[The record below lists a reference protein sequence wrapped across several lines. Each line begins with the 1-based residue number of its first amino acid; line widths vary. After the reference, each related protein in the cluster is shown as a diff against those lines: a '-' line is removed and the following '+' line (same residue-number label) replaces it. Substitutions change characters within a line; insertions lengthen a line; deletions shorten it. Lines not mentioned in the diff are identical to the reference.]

1 MHCVDHLVKVKVSC
15 EKKRKNTGWEG
26 MAKRMRTTPQ
36 GGLDD
41 IRRQF
46 SVFDRRIYSIE
57 FKCAPLLRH
66 LKEHKLCTEVEE
78 LDDVKRFLEMH
89 VFAVWDFMSLLKAL
103 QMQVT
108 LATAD
113 SPWAPARRQKI
124 ARLINEAMAIYESDT
139 NERGERQSNFS
150 MYLDAMT
157 ALGAHTN
164 RMKKCMNIVNHG
176 AGLDKAMAFSGAPK
190 GAADYVRGTFSLV
203 DPKGLHKVAASLA
216 FGRVKTVLFERILE
230 IVSNS
235 PNASDEAKRKLRHYM
250 NRQAELY
257 TKYYRPL
264 SFMIVEEICNDDEAC
279 WREAEAAAI
288 LSVRAR
294 IALWDATHNMIFY
307 RRAILEDETELASE
321 LSPCASLDREKS
333 SSFRMCEV

>member
-1 MHCVDHLVKVKVSC
+1 MLKRLENLD
-15 EKKRKNTGWEG
+15 KKRKSPGSEG
-26 MAKRMRTTPQ
+26 MAKRVKKRPP
-36 GGLDD
+36 GLDD

-46 SVFDRRIYSIE
+46 PVFDRRIYAIE
-57 FKCAPLLRH
+57 FKCAPLLRL

-103 QMQVT
+103 QIQVT
-108 LATAD
+108 KVTAH
-113 SPWAPARRQKI
+113 SPWAPSRRAKI
-124 ARLINEAMAIYESDT
+124 ASLINEAVAHYEADT
-139 NERGERQSNFS
+139 NEKGERQSNFQ
-150 MYLDAMT
+150 MYLDVMT
-157 ALGAHTN
+157 ALGAHTH
-164 RMKKCMNIVNHG
+164 RMRKCMNIVNHG

-190 GAADYVRGTFSLV
+190 GAENYVRSTFSLV

-216 FGRVKTVLFERILE
+216 FGRVKTILFERILE

-235 PNASDEAKRKLRHYM
+235 PNASEEAKTKLRHYM

-264 SFMIVEEICNDDEAC
+264 SFMIVEEICGDDEAC
-279 WREAEAAAI
+279 WKEAEVAAI

-307 RRAILEDETELASE
+307 RRAILEDETEFANE
-321 LSPCASLDREKS
+321 LSPCVSLEKS